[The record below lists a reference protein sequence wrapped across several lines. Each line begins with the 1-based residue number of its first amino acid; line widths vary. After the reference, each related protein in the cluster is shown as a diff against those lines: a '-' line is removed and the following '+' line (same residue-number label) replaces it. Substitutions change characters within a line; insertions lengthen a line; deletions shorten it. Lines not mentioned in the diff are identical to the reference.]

1 MKIVLSQG
9 VLVNENSRKFD
20 EFCNITK
27 SIESDAIPHKGDYI
41 EDSLYKDPYEYE
53 VTNVTLN
60 YQENYCYVSIS
71 PMIVDG
77 KDLVKRIKE
86 EIAPLH
92 GWQ

>member
-9 VLVNENSRKFD
+9 VLVNENSKKFG

-27 SIESDAIPHKGDYI
+27 SIESNAIPHKGDYI
-41 EDSLYKDPYEYE
+41 ADSLYKDPYEYE

-60 YQENYCYVSIS
+60 YQENYCYVTIS
-71 PMIVDG
+71 PMIVG
-77 KDLVKRIKE
+77 SKDSVKKIKE

-92 GWQ
+92 GWK